1 MYFWALA
8 IIINFNPRSS
18 CEERHLQRDSKR
30 TLIISIH
37 APHARSDNRFLASAN
52 GVCISIH
59 APHARS
65 DIRALRVE
73 PSPWISIHAPHA
85 RSDKESPAMEN
96 QIYYFNPRSS
106 CEERHLDAVA
116 PLLPEV
122 NFNPRSSCEERPVVN
137 QIETKIL
144 PISIHAPHARSDR

>member
-65 DIRALRVE
+65 DACITTFLVLIF
-73 PSPWISIHAPHA
+73 ISIHAPHA
-85 RSDKESPAMEN
+85 RSD
-96 QIYYFNPRSS
+96 
-106 CEERHLDAVA
+106 V
-116 PLLPEV
+116 
-122 NFNPRSSCEERPVVN
+122 
-137 QIETKIL
+137 
-144 PISIHAPHARSDR
+144 